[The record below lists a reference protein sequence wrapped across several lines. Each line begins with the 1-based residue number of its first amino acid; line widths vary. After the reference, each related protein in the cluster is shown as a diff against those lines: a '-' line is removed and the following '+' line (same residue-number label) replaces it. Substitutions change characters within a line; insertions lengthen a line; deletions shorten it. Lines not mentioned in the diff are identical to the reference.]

1 MVKTKYA
8 NYRVTRLVGQGG
20 AQCSRDLYSPSN
32 MLTRRSLIYQRRR
45 EGQEMGGWGALVRGG
60 MTGGR
65 AQCARVVVGQATDLA

>member
-8 NYRVTRLVGQGG
+8 NYRVTRLVGQGR

-60 MTGGR
+60 KTGGR
-65 AQCARVVVGQATDLA
+65 A